1 MESINAFNS
10 FYPMEV
16 IATAAETK
24 KLVEKNNGKSFL
36 VFPESRLYSIRMKND
51 LPQRWILQGIQ
62 NSFSDI
68 ALRGEFFTFQLGV
81 YALQDLKDVTIHFT
95 DLKNEKGNII
105 PAKNIGCINTEG
117 IKYDGTV
124 YTNKVDVLQGRC
136 RPCGAVLMCRKLQC
150 QVKDKFTV
158 RVLHHDAKIGNIL
171 FDKQTGEILCAV
183 DFDTLMPGY
192 FFSDFGDLVRAS
204 ACSAGGGRKRP
215 FKSLYYPRIL

>member
-81 YALQDLKDVTIHFT
+81 YALQI
-95 DLKNEKGNII
+95 
-105 PAKNIGCINTEG
+105 
-117 IKYDGTV
+117 
-124 YTNKVDVLQGRC
+124 
-136 RPCGAVLMCRKLQC
+136 
-150 QVKDKFTV
+150 
-158 RVLHHDAKIGNIL
+158 
-171 FDKQTGEILCAV
+171 
-183 DFDTLMPGY
+183 
-192 FFSDFGDLVRAS
+192 
-204 ACSAGGGRKRP
+204 
-215 FKSLYYPRIL
+215 